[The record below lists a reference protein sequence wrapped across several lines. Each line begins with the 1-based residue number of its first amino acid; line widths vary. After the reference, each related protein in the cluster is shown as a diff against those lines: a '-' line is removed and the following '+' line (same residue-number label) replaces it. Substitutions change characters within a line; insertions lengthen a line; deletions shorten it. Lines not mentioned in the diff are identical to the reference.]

1 MLVAVAAAATVES
14 SWLLRPVLRHVGADS
29 RVLQLMGERLGQ
41 AGTQAILRGGTL
53 RAPRLVVYELLEQI
67 AGRTGSTDLG
77 ISAIGRRSPETL
89 LDYLCITQRS
99 LGDALTALSAMNRL
113 NNDACFDLEIGSRV
127 ILRQHIGTDQARQ
140 FVQGAAGT
148 LVRLFSESIDS
159 GWVPLAVRF
168 PFARPD
174 DVAALE
180 QHFRCPIQFGASSFE
195 LHVARADWEL
205 PFRRF
210 DPGLNALLRSVAE
223 EQLALLPRL
232 EDSAAGATRL
242 AMKEALARRQI
253 LDIETVAHRL
263 KTSVRTLQR
272 RLLDEGVDFRTLY
285 DDARRELAMELLAED
300 GRKLAEVASLLG
312 MSGLSSLHR
321 AIHRWTGQSPSRLR
335 KELQSK
341 G

>member
-1 MLVAVAAAATVES
+1 MLVAVAQSATVES
-14 SWLLRPVLRHVGADS
+14 SWLLRPVLRHVGADPQ
-29 RVLQLMGERLGQ
+29 VLQLMVERLGQ
-41 AGTQAILRGGTL
+41 SDTHAIMRGATL
-53 RAPRLVVYELLEQI
+53 RAPRLVVFELLERI
-67 AGRTGSTDLG
+67 AGLMGSSDLG
-77 ISAIGRRSPETL
+77 LRAIGRRSPETL

-113 NNDACFDLEIGSRV
+113 NNDACFDLEIGNRV

-140 FVQGAAGT
+140 FLEGAAGT
-148 LVRLFSESIDS
+148 LVRLFTESIDS
-159 GWVPLAVRF
+159 DWLPLAVRF
-168 PFARPD
+168 PFSRPD

-180 QHFRCPIQFGASSFE
+180 QHFRCPIHFGASSFE
-195 LHVARADWEL
+195 LHVAREDWEL

-210 DPGLNALLRSVAE
+210 DPALNALLKQVAA

-272 RLLDEGVDFRTLY
+272 RLYEEGVDFRTLY
-285 DDARRELAMELLAED
+285 DDARRQLAMELLAED

-321 AIHRWTGQSPSRLR
+321 AIHRWTGQSPSALR
-335 KELQSK
+335 QELKSK